1 MASSD
6 DKFTLIYHAGIP
18 GRGEFPRL
26 FLEATA
32 TPYEDTALTVGQD
45 AIKPYLDGS
54 FDGSDSNPLPFAPPI
69 LKHGSVVIS
78 QTSNILLYLATH
90 ISSPVDLD
98 AGGAEGEPASKK
110 AKASA
115 LSVDDPAL
123 FHAQELA
130 LTVLDLNNEIHDTHH
145 PIAVSAY
152 YEEFKDEAIKRAGD
166 FRKNRLPKFLK
177 YFEDNLQRS
186 SSDYLLSSGPS
197 HADLCLFQV
206 YDGLLYAFPRLLA
219 KIGPEYPKVRNLY
232 ERVKSAP
239 RIKAYLESDRRQKY
253 SMGVFRHYPELDD
266 PEEK

>member
-1 MASSD
+1 MATDSA
-6 DKFTLIYHAGIP
+6 KYTLIYHAGIP

-45 AIKPYLDGS
+45 AVKPFLDGS
-54 FDGSDSNPLPFAPPI
+54 FDGSDANPLPFAPPV

-90 ISSPVDLD
+90 
-98 AGGAEGEPASKK
+98 
-110 AKASA
+110 ASA

-166 FRKNRLPKFLK
+166 FRKNRLPKFFK
-177 YFEDNLQRS
+177 HFEDNLQRS

-206 YDGLLYAFPRLLA
+206 YDGLLFAFPRLMA
-219 KIGPEYPKVRNLY
+219 KTLPEYPKVRNLY
-232 ERVKSAP
+232 ERVKAAP

-253 SMGVFRHYPELDD
+253 SMGIFRHYPELDE